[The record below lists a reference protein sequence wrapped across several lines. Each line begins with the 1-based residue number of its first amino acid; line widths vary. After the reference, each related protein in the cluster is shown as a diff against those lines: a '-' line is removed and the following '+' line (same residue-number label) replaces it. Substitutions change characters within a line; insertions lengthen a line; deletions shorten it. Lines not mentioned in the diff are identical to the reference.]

1 MHGSGTFTSAIIRAP
16 LLRAVIPFI
25 LGLVLGL
32 WLPISFTTGWA
43 AVLLALGLWAF
54 LAFRKQQYGSRWAS
68 GVALFVL
75 LLAFGGL
82 WQRLHS
88 AESREDHVG
97 RLAANASGWKV
108 EVTEVASAKE
118 RTVRVWAEVRAAF
131 VDGKAV
137 PASGRMLVTLLRDST
152 RETPKNGDRLL
163 LASRATAIERV
174 PNPGGFDVRQWA
186 AGHGAGHEC
195 FAPDDRWSVLGSR
208 PGGLG
213 FFEKARGRISGWL
226 LRSGLPDRERALV
239 KAILLGMRDELEP
252 EQNQAFVRSGTI
264 HVLAVSGTHVGII
277 YIAVLWGLLFLGK
290 DQRGRLIRGCA
301 ALVALWLY
309 AGITGFS
316 PSVLRATVMFSLF
329 TLAEMSRARSESL
342 NSLACAAIVLLLWD
356 PSMLLQLGFQL
367 SFLAV
372 LGIAVFYRPIHLVW
386 APPNAVASFFWS
398 LIVVSL
404 SAQAFTIPLCLYVF
418 HAFPVWFLPAN
429 MAIVGLVGAGVYGG
443 IALLALH
450 AVPVIGPFIATLM
463 KWLLLLLG
471 WLSGFFA
478 GLPGAY
484 PAVRIGFWGMV
495 GLYLLL
501 VFVAAWMLQH
511 SKWARSATL
520 ATVAALLFSWGW
532 TAHQRN
538 AQRSFAVY
546 NDRDGTV
553 AVFVQGRTLH
563 VFADGATTW
572 TERSIQDQVRRAGIE
587 QEVRVDS
594 LPRYVSQGG
603 SRYDFL
609 PVERTVEELD
619 RTAAPRTVVMHGK
632 GWLDLAVLPDHGST
646 LWVLSADMS
655 GRQRSMMRRW
665 GEKQGAAVFD
675 IRQAGAYVRP

>member
-1 MHGSGTFTSAIIRAP
+1 MHGSGTFASAIIRTP

-32 WLPISFTTGWA
+32 WLPISFTFGWGV
-43 AVLLALGLWAF
+43 VLLVFLFWAF
-54 LAFRKQQYGSRWAS
+54 LSFRKQKYGSRWAS

-75 LLAFGGL
+75 LLGFGNL

-88 AESREDHVG
+88 AESRKDSVG
-97 RLAANASGWKV
+97 RLAASASGWEV
-108 EVTEVASAKE
+108 EIAEVASAKE
-118 RTVRVWAEVRAAF
+118 RSVRAWVKARAAF
-131 VDGKAV
+131 IDGKVV

-152 RETPKNGDRLL
+152 RETPRTGDHLL
-163 LASRATAIERV
+163 LVSRATPIERI

-186 AGHGAGHEC
+186 AGRGAGYEC
-195 FAPDDRWSVLGSR
+195 FASGDRWSVLCSR

-213 FFEKARGRISGWL
+213 FFEKTRGRISGWL

-277 YIAVLWGLLFLGK
+277 YIAVLWGLIFLGK
-290 DQRGRLIRGCA
+290 STRGRLIRGSA

-329 TLAEMSRARSESL
+329 TVAEMSRWRSESL

-372 LGIAVFYRPIHLVW
+372 LGIAVFYRPLHLLW
-386 APPNAVASFFWS
+386 APPNAVTRFFWS

-429 MAIVGLVGAGVYGG
+429 MAIVGLVGMGVYGG
-443 IALLALH
+443 ITLLALH
-450 AVPVIGPFIATLM
+450 AVPVLGPFITTLM

-471 WLSGFFA
+471 WSSAFFA
-478 GLPGAY
+478 SLPGAY
-484 PAVRIGFWGMV
+484 PAVRIGFWGML
-495 GLYLLL
+495 GLYALLGFFA
-501 VFVAAWMLQH
+501 VWVMQQR
-511 SKWARSATL
+511 KWARSAAVATL
-520 ATVAALLFSWGW
+520 SALLFGWGW
-532 TAHQRN
+532 TAHERN
-538 AQRSFAVY
+538 DQRSFALY

-553 AVFVQGRTLH
+553 AAFVQGRTMF
-563 VFADGATTW
+563 VFSEGATTG
-572 TERSIQDQVRRAGIE
+572 TERSINDHARHAGVEHII
-587 QEVRVDS
+587 RVDS
-594 LPRYVSQGG
+594 LPRCVTQGG
-603 SRYDFL
+603 TCYAFL
-609 PVERTVEELD
+609 PVERTGAKVEWSA
-619 RTAAPRTVVMHGK
+619 TPRTIVMHGK
-632 GWLDLAVLPDHGST
+632 GWLDLAAQEHPASSE
-646 LWVLSADMS
+646 WVLSADMA
-655 GRQRSMMRRW
+655 GRQRAMMRRW
-665 GEKQGAAVFD
+665 GKEQGTQIVD
-675 IRQAGAYVRP
+675 IRLAGAYVRP